1 MKKLIILI
9 LTFLLTSNVYALNI
23 FDHPMYQMPQIK
35 SEAQIYMEKEAK
47 NTHFMISDT
56 LKAMKTY
63 YKEECVFAQNN
74 NFMTLIQFG
83 KYISAF
89 NICRK
94 DDGNSIEE
102 CIQKVEDAKLNW
114 KNKYCPNPEK
124 GLLFLHQIGN
134 WSAEMHAYN
143 IGAKIPK
150 CSPIY
155 PKFQFLDPESFS
167 EKSSAHIIAFLKACS
182 NLFSMLYPNSNFNF
196 NDYSGYIT
204 SEDGQIYFQGGEF
217 IYLDHLSPEGVSVQI
232 YKNRINYKLGQ
243 NNIAIYIDRLDKKYE
258 ITEFNLPID
267 AQTENIL
274 LKQNKGI
281 KITNK
286 EIIPIVNKFF
296 HDTIWQTSSQNFI
309 DLLTKNSQRE
319 LFLDCLKEYLTYDN
333 YIKTVK
339 EPKKANETSQP
350 SQPKKTIKKPTK
362 EHKE

>member
-1 MKKLIILI
+1 MVK
-9 LTFLLTSNVYALNI
+9 YI
-23 FDHPMYQMPQIK
+23 F
-35 SEAQIYMEKEAK
+35 
-47 NTHFMISDT
+47 
-56 LKAMKTY
+56 
-63 YKEECVFAQNN
+63 KEE
-74 NFMTLIQFG
+74 
-83 KYISAF
+83 S
-89 NICRK
+89 
-94 DDGNSIEE
+94 
-102 CIQKVEDAKLNW
+102 
-114 KNKYCPNPEK
+114 
-124 GLLFLHQIGN
+124 LF
-134 WSAEMHAYN
+134 
-143 IGAKIPK
+143 
-150 CSPIY
+150 
-155 PKFQFLDPESFS
+155 
-167 EKSSAHIIAFLKACS
+167 
-182 NLFSMLYPNSNFNF
+182 
-196 NDYSGYIT
+196 
-204 SEDGQIYFQGGEF
+204 
-217 IYLDHLSPEGVSVQI
+217 SPEGVSVQI

-286 EIIPIVNKFF
+286 EIISIVNKFF